1 MNFEEKNKRLDEIVK
16 KLESNKTSIE
26 EATSLYEE
34 GVNMAKDCYEILSQ
48 SKGKVTILQKEL
60 EDLTEK
66 QD

>member
-1 MNFEEKNKRLDEIVK
+1 MNFEEKNKRLEEIVK

-34 GVNMAKDCYEILSQ
+34 GVNIAKDCYEILSQ